1 MQHTENSNSKS
12 VFNKLIQYCNYR
24 ERSTKEIEI
33 KLLNLCYTEKEIIS
47 AIQKG
52 KDLGIVDNNRFAKS
66 FARGKNRKNRWGK
79 NRIRFELKVKG
90 LTNQEI
96 EFGISN
102 INEEDYKS
110 SLIKCITI
118 YKKKSKKFQEF
129 KLVNYLLNKGYEKT
143 IITDNIKNY

>member
-12 VFNKLIQYCNYR
+12 VFNKLIHYCNYR

>member
-1 MQHTENSNSKS
+1 MRHTENQSSKS
-12 VFNKLIQYCNYR
+12 AFNKLIQYCNYR
-24 ERSTKEIEI
+24 ERSSREIEI
-33 KLLNLCYTEKEIIS
+33 KLLNLAYSEKEIVS

-90 LTNQEI
+90 LNTKEI
-96 EFGISN
+96 EFGIRN
-102 INEEDYKS
+102 INEEDYKE

-118 YKKKSKKFQEF
+118 YKKKSKTFQEF
-129 KLVNYLLNKGYEKT
+129 KLVNYLQNKGYDRT
-143 IITDNIKNY
+143 FINDNIKNY

>member
-79 NRIRFELKVKG
+79 NRIRFELKIKG